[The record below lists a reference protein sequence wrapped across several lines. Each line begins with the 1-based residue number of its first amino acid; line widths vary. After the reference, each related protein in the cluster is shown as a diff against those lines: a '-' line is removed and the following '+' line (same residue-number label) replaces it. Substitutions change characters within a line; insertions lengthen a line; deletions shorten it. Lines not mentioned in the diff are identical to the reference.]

1 MTQGENLSSKVVGK
15 VTKLVSMYQQEQEKN
30 NNLQQMVNRRDEEID
45 VLKSDI
51 LALKEEVKALKLGEA
66 IKGSEGTA
74 EASQKINALVREID
88 KCIALLNQ

>member
-15 VTKLVSMYQQEQEKN
+15 VTKLVSLYQREQEKN
-30 NNLQQMVNRRDEEID
+30 NNLQQMVNRSEEEIN
-45 VLKSDI
+45 VLKSEI

-66 IKGSEGTA
+66 IKVSEGTS